1 MIDLLVAGGG
11 PAGLATALYA
21 NRAGLEVA
29 VLEPRTGPIDKACG
43 EGLMPG
49 ALAALAD
56 LGIDPVGQ
64 SFAGIRYTDGQR
76 SAEARFAA
84 GPGRGV
90 RRTVLHDALADAA
103 RRAGIDI
110 RQGRVEG
117 VTQQADRVS
126 AGGLTARYLAAA
138 DGLHS
143 PVARAV
149 GLAQPARAPKRWGL
163 RTHLSVAP
171 WTDLVEV
178 HWARHA
184 EAYVTPVGPDRV
196 GVAVLS
202 GHRASYADQLAGFP
216 ALRDRLG
223 PALTDAPGGGIR
235 GAGPL
240 RHRTSART
248 AGRVLLVGDA
258 ADYVDALTGEGIS
271 VALAGARALV
281 DAVDAD
287 RPGDYEASWR
297 RVSRRYRALTSGL
310 LWATRRP
317 PLRRA
322 LIPATVALPRV
333 FGLVVDQLAR

>member
-21 NRAGLEVA
+21 HRAGLEVA
-29 VLEPRTGPIDKACG
+29 VLEPRSGPIDKACG

-49 ALAALAD
+49 ALAALAG
-56 LGIDPVGQ
+56 LGIEPVGQ
-64 SFAGIRYTDGQR
+64 PFAGIRYTDGRR
-76 SAEARFAA
+76 SAEARFGA

-90 RRTVLHDALADAA
+90 RRTVLHDALADAV
-103 RRAGIDI
+103 RRAGIDV
-110 RQGRVEG
+110 RPGRVDG
-117 VTQQADRVS
+117 VTQHADRVL

-149 GLAQPARAPKRWGL
+149 GLAQPARAPRRWGL
-163 RTHLSVAP
+163 RTHLDMAP

-178 HWARHA
+178 HWGRHA
-184 EAYVTPVGPDRV
+184 EAYVTPVGPDRI

-202 GHRASYADQLAGFP
+202 GQRAPYADQLAGFP
-216 ALRDRLG
+216 ALRERLG
-223 PALTDAPGGGIR
+223 PTVTDVAGGVK

-240 RHRTSART
+240 RHRTRART

-258 ADYVDALTGEGIS
+258 AGYVDALTGEGIS

-281 DAVDAD
+281 DAVAAD
-287 RPGDYEASWR
+287 RPAEYERSWR
-297 RVSRRYRALTSGL
+297 RASRRYRALTSGL

-322 LIPATVALPRV
+322 LVPATVAFPRV